1 MEAGTTLGG
10 AVAAGADPFTAMAA
24 QLTPKRAVSYIRV
37 STREQA
43 QRGGS
48 EEGFSLPA
56 QREANKR
63 KAQSMGALVVKEF
76 ADRGESARSANR
88 PELQKMLAYLKED
101 GGIDYVIVHKLDRLA
116 RNRADDVE
124 INRAFEEAGVRLVS
138 TSENIDQTPG
148 GMLLHG
154 IMSSI
159 AEFYSRNLANEVI
172 KGMGEK
178 ARNGGTLGKAP
189 LGYINIRARDEN
201 GREVRTVALDEE
213 RAPLIRLAFTEYATG
228 QWTVRGL
235 AEHLAELGLTTV
247 PSPARPAKPITATRL
262 QNILHLP
269 YYKGIISFQG
279 VDYVGAHEPLVDSQT
294 WQTVQ
299 QVLASRRTG
308 ERQRTHNHFLKST
321 TVCGVCGARLLVQRA
336 KNSKGVVYPY
346 FVCARR
352 HRVHDCPFRAVLID
366 EVEELVAAL
375 YQRIQLTTEDRAKVE
390 CYLQGELAQIEG
402 EKDRTVRSLTTRRTN
417 VEDKRRR
424 LLHAHY
430 EGAVPLD
437 LLKEEQ
443 AQLTAEL
450 ERIEHQLDAYRAD
463 VTATR
468 RVMEAVLDLMQDC
481 SRLYSAAPAH
491 LKKLLNQV
499 FFERILVNPRVDDD
513 GTIIMP
519 GTSPSQSDSS
529 NAADDVGQVSDRAE
543 RQHTDVASPCMSD
556 ELAAWSVPED
566 GGDGDTTTERA
577 AMVCP
582 RPLPRM
588 TSGNNGITL
597 TACLRFPFT
606 YLASPAL
613 RRAAERDATR
623 LNKQKTGAQPHQ
635 QNTPIPANKHS
646 PRHNLPHEAVPLG
659 CCSYMRVLV
668 PRIGVEPTTFSLG
681 RSRSI
686 QLSYQGMGI
695 V

>member
-1 MEAGTTLGG
+1 M
-10 AVAAGADPFTAMAA
+10 
-24 QLTPKRAVSYIRV
+24 
-37 STREQA
+37 
-43 QRGGS
+43 
-48 EEGFSLPA
+48 
-56 QREANKR
+56 
-63 KAQSMGALVVKEF
+63 
-76 ADRGESARSANR
+76 
-88 PELQKMLAYLKED
+88 
-101 GGIDYVIVHKLDRLA
+101 
-116 RNRADDVE
+116 
-124 INRAFEEAGVRLVS
+124 
-138 TSENIDQTPG
+138 
-148 GMLLHG
+148 
-154 IMSSI
+154 
-159 AEFYSRNLANEVI
+159 
-172 KGMGEK
+172 
-178 ARNGGTLGKAP
+178 
-189 LGYINIRARDEN
+189 
-201 GREVRTVALDEE
+201 
-213 RAPLIRLAFTEYATG
+213 
-228 QWTVRGL
+228 
-235 AEHLAELGLTTV
+235 
-247 PSPARPAKPITATRL
+247 
-262 QNILHLP
+262 
-269 YYKGIISFQG
+269 
-279 VDYVGAHEPLVDSQT
+279 
-294 WQTVQ
+294 
-299 QVLASRRTG
+299 
-308 ERQRTHNHFLKST
+308 
-321 TVCGVCGARLLVQRA
+321 
-336 KNSKGVVYPY
+336 YPY

-352 HRVHDCPFRAVLID
+352 HRVHDCTFKAVLID

-417 VEDKRRR
+417 IEDKRRR

-450 ERIEHQLDAYRAD
+450 ERIERQLDAYRAD

-513 GTIIMP
+513 GAVIMP

-529 NAADDVGQVSDRAE
+529 NAADDVGQVSNQAE
-543 RQHTDVASPCMSD
+543 RQHTDVARPCMSD
-556 ELAAWSVPED
+556 ELVAWSVVPED
-566 GGDGDTTTERA
+566 GGDGDMTTERA

-588 TSGNNGITL
+588 TSGSNGTTL

-613 RRAAERDATR
+613 RRAAERDTIR

-659 CCSYMRVLV
+659 CCSYTRVLV
-668 PRIGVEPTTFSLG
+668 PPVGLEPTTFGLKV
-681 RSRSI
+681 RSSD
-686 QLSYQGMGI
+686 QLS
-695 V
+695 

>member
-1 MEAGTTLGG
+1 M
-10 AVAAGADPFTAMAA
+10 
-24 QLTPKRAVSYIRV
+24 
-37 STREQA
+37 
-43 QRGGS
+43 
-48 EEGFSLPA
+48 
-56 QREANKR
+56 
-63 KAQSMGALVVKEF
+63 
-76 ADRGESARSANR
+76 
-88 PELQKMLAYLKED
+88 
-101 GGIDYVIVHKLDRLA
+101 
-116 RNRADDVE
+116 
-124 INRAFEEAGVRLVS
+124 
-138 TSENIDQTPG
+138 
-148 GMLLHG
+148 
-154 IMSSI
+154 
-159 AEFYSRNLANEVI
+159 
-172 KGMGEK
+172 
-178 ARNGGTLGKAP
+178 
-189 LGYINIRARDEN
+189 
-201 GREVRTVALDEE
+201 
-213 RAPLIRLAFTEYATG
+213 
-228 QWTVRGL
+228 
-235 AEHLAELGLTTV
+235 
-247 PSPARPAKPITATRL
+247 
-262 QNILHLP
+262 
-269 YYKGIISFQG
+269 
-279 VDYVGAHEPLVDSQT
+279 
-294 WQTVQ
+294 
-299 QVLASRRTG
+299 
-308 ERQRTHNHFLKST
+308 
-321 TVCGVCGARLLVQRA
+321 
-336 KNSKGVVYPY
+336 
-346 FVCARR
+346 
-352 HRVHDCPFRAVLID
+352 HDCTFKAVLID

-450 ERIEHQLDAYRAD
+450 ERIERQLDAYRAD

-499 FFERILVNPRVDDD
+499 FFERILVNPCVDDD

-613 RRAAERDATR
+613 RRAAERDAIG

-659 CCSYMRVLV
+659 CCSYTRVLV
-668 PRIGVEPTTFSLG
+668 PPVGLEPTTFGLKV
-681 RSRSI
+681 RSSD
-686 QLSYQGMGI
+686 QLS
-695 V
+695 

>member
-1 MEAGTTLGG
+1 M
-10 AVAAGADPFTAMAA
+10 
-24 QLTPKRAVSYIRV
+24 
-37 STREQA
+37 
-43 QRGGS
+43 
-48 EEGFSLPA
+48 
-56 QREANKR
+56 
-63 KAQSMGALVVKEF
+63 
-76 ADRGESARSANR
+76 
-88 PELQKMLAYLKED
+88 
-101 GGIDYVIVHKLDRLA
+101 
-116 RNRADDVE
+116 
-124 INRAFEEAGVRLVS
+124 
-138 TSENIDQTPG
+138 
-148 GMLLHG
+148 
-154 IMSSI
+154 
-159 AEFYSRNLANEVI
+159 
-172 KGMGEK
+172 
-178 ARNGGTLGKAP
+178 
-189 LGYINIRARDEN
+189 
-201 GREVRTVALDEE
+201 
-213 RAPLIRLAFTEYATG
+213 
-228 QWTVRGL
+228 
-235 AEHLAELGLTTV
+235 
-247 PSPARPAKPITATRL
+247 
-262 QNILHLP
+262 
-269 YYKGIISFQG
+269 
-279 VDYVGAHEPLVDSQT
+279 
-294 WQTVQ
+294 
-299 QVLASRRTG
+299 
-308 ERQRTHNHFLKST
+308 
-321 TVCGVCGARLLVQRA
+321 
-336 KNSKGVVYPY
+336 
-346 FVCARR
+346 
-352 HRVHDCPFRAVLID
+352 HDCTFKAVLIN

-402 EKDRTVRSLTTRRTN
+402 EKDRTVRSLTTQRTN
-417 VEDKRRR
+417 IEDKRRR

-450 ERIEHQLDAYRAD
+450 ERIERQLDAYRAD

-468 RVMEAVLDLMQDC
+468 HVMEAVLDLMQDC

-519 GTSPSQSDSS
+519 DTSPSQSDNS
-529 NAADDVGQVSDRAE
+529 NAADDVGQVSDQAE

-556 ELAAWSVPED
+556 ELAVWSVPED

-577 AMVCP
+577 AMVCTP
-582 RPLPRM
+582 PPLPRI

-635 QNTPIPANKHS
+635 QNTSTPTNKHS
-646 PRHNLPHEAVPLG
+646 PRHNLPHETVPLG
-659 CCSYMRVLV
+659 CCSYTRVLV